1 MTKHKFV
8 NSLNKSDWSKYIYNH
23 PNGNIF
29 QSPEMYDIYNK
40 TKNYKAYLFAIID
53 FEDNI
58 LGLMVSVIQKEH
70 SGILGILSARAV
82 VDGGP
87 IIKNNDPNVTS
98 QLLTEYQKFIKGKA
112 IYSLFRN
119 FWNWG
124 LNGEV
129 FLKYGFSYEQQ
140 LDILI
145 DLKQD
150 KSELF
155 SKISKNKRRNVTKS
169 SNKGTIIKDIT
180 SIEEL
185 EKSFQIIKETYQRVK
200 VPMPSTDL
208 FKIAFETLYPKGM
221 IKIFG
226 AYFEN
231 LIIGVRIELVYKENI
246 FDWYAGSDAKHNNKY
261 ANDAILLNILQW
273 GNENNFGIFDF
284 GGAGKPD
291 KPYGVRDHKLKFGGD
306 LVEFGRYKKIHNG
319 FLMNVA
325 EVLYFIYKKIK

>member
-1 MTKHKFV
+1 
-8 NSLNKSDWSKYIYNH
+8 
-23 PNGNIF
+23 
-29 QSPEMYDIYNK
+29 
-40 TKNYKAYLFAIID
+40 
-53 FEDNI
+53 
-58 LGLMVSVIQKEH
+58 
-70 SGILGILSARAV
+70 
-82 VDGGP
+82 
-87 IIKNNDPNVTS
+87 
-98 QLLTEYQKFIKGKA
+98 
-112 IYSLFRN
+112 
-119 FWNWG
+119 
-124 LNGEV
+124 
-129 FLKYGFSYEQQ
+129 
-140 LDILI
+140 
-145 DLKQD
+145 
-150 KSELF
+150 
-155 SKISKNKRRNVTKS
+155 
-169 SNKGTIIKDIT
+169 
-180 SIEEL
+180 
-185 EKSFQIIKETYQRVK
+185 
-200 VPMPSTDL
+200 
-208 FKIAFETLYPKGM
+208 M